1 MRAYSSHESA
11 KITPLSFGDSNPT
24 SSLSAAAIVLSQDAT
39 KNPVDAFIYNNNNIS
54 YNIYAFGQID
64 GISKNPLGASY
75 NFVHTT
81 HEAIGVSSNFV
92 HTTQRAIGASY
103 NFVYTTQRAIGAT
116 YNFVHTIHRVIGVSY
131 IIVHTTQRAIYAFY
145 NFVHTTQ
152 LAIGVSYNFVHT
164 THGIIIQSNA
174 FENVNNLFLT
184 HYKIFEIII

>member
-39 KNPVDAFIYNNNNIS
+39 VNPVDAFIYNNNNIS

-64 GISKNPLGASY
+64 GISKNPLGASS

-81 HEAIGVSSNFV
+81 HE
-92 HTTQRAIGASY
+92 AIGASY
-103 NFVYTTQRAIGAT
+103 NFVYTTQRAIGVT
-116 YNFVHTIHRVIGVSY
+116 YNFVYTTHRVIS
-131 IIVHTTQRAIYAFY
+131 
-145 NFVHTTQ
+145 
-152 LAIGVSYNFVHT
+152 VSYNIVHT